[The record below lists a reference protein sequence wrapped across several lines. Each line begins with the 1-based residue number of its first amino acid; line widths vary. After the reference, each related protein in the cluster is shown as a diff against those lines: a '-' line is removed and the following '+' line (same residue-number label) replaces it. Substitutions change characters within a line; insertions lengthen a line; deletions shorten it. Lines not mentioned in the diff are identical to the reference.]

1 MNQQSDEGIPRAK
14 FWMQDLVS
22 PWSFEL
28 KQGGMWMCSGSPT
41 WKFPKP
47 QPFGFLMPYKAG
59 LIKSLISDDW
69 TKFSAFSPLQRLEEG
84 DSKFQPSNT

>member
-1 MNQQSDEGIPRAK
+1 
-14 FWMQDLVS
+14 MQDLVS

-28 KQGGMWMCSGSPT
+28 KKGGMWMCSGSPT

-59 LIKSLISDDW
+59 RIKSLISDD
-69 TKFSAFSPLQRLEEG
+69 
-84 DSKFQPSNT
+84 